1 MKNYKKDLLDKIIGL
16 YNMYDGYMWRHED
29 AKLNIL
35 LQENTISFYLYNDK
49 EELDNIILTFS
60 DKENMLYRYIS
71 IKILLEM
78 INDVIVHIDENEFQN
93 SILKP
98 YLKLI
103 VNDDGIFE
111 IMSNLVD
118 RQMLEIISDDTD
130 SVKNIR
136 NLVINPIFYPTKVI
150 RELDE
155 RIGITRKLLRMDGK

>member
-60 DKENMLYRYIS
+60 GKENMLYRYIS

-78 INDVIVHIDENEFQN
+78 INDVIVHIDENEFHN

-111 IMSNLVD
+111 IMRNLVD